1 MLKKSPILFA
11 LAVLVLAV
19 GWPSPVQAHC
29 KGKHAPPHPHCD
41 DDGTPSGSTY
51 DVTMTGDL
59 FFIELLT
66 DHGGTEPIPEVAYV
80 GTDGGG
86 RSKPVNI
93 GFQDIK
99 IDMSF
104 FFDKFDDQPEQPESQ
119 RGKACFEPAPVV
131 GMNTI
136 AITISQEKGGSPSL
150 HYWFTAV
157 GADKETV
164 INYLLELFDDTAGAM
179 FMGEWRPAPDETS
192 PIPTTATF
200 TGWEM
205 SMNSGGKKKYGRK
218 DLSARPYQ
226 VKLVRV

>member
-1 MLKKSPILFA
+1 MKAKVERVPPVGCRRDHVD
-11 LAVLVLAV
+11 VL
-19 GWPSPVQAHC
+19 S
-29 KGKHAPPHPHCD
+29 
-41 DDGTPSGSTY
+41 
-51 DVTMTGDL
+51 
-59 FFIELLT
+59 
-66 DHGGTEPIPEVAYV
+66 
-80 GTDGGG
+80 
-86 RSKPVNI
+86 N
-93 GFQDIK
+93 
-99 IDMSF
+99 MSF

-136 AITISQEKGGSPSL
+136 AITISQEQGGSPSL
-150 HYWFTAV
+150 RYWFTAV

-205 SMNSGGKKKYGRK
+205 SMNSGGKKTIACTDSGDFISGVEVTVLNTT
-218 DLSARPYQ
+218 DLP
-226 VKLVRV
+226 